1 MKGKTIAFILMA
13 ILATA
18 IVAIIGAKSF
28 IRAEK
33 CLCCAECLAA
43 KACPGRVIFRLDA
56 KEPAIIDAQFCH
68 GCGICIKACKGGAIT
83 TVL

>member
-1 MKGKTIAFILMA
+1 MT
-13 ILATA
+13 
-18 IVAIIGAKSF
+18 KSF

-43 KACPGRVIFRLDA
+43 KACTSRAIFRLDV

-68 GCGICIKACKGGAIT
+68 GCSMCIEACKGDAIIT
-83 TVL
+83 GL